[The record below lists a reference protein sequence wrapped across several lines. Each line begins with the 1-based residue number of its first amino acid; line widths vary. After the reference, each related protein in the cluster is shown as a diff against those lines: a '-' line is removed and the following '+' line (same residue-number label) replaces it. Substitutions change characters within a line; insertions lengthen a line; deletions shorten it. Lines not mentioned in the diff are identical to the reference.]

1 MLERAATD
9 FLKISDS
16 KQNNRGWF
24 LGIAT
29 SPAGDG
35 VWLKFNDKPAGDRV
49 YLDRVGFGLN
59 TDACR
64 LIVKRM
70 A

>member
-49 YLDRVGFGLN
+49 GFGLN